1 MNFSQVLVN
10 SLISAAELGI
20 IAIGLTLTLSL
31 LRFANF
37 AHVEM
42 AVAGAY
48 LAWVLNVPLGLELWP
63 RGRCWR

>member
-37 AHVEM
+37 AHVET

-48 LAWVLNVPLGLELWP
+48 LAWVLNVPLGLEL
-63 RGRCWR
+63 RRCRWRWR